1 MALLIYLL
9 NNWTLLAPSV
19 RYWSSWSTFGT
30 LHGDLVAK
38 LDSLISFSWRHFKEC
53 VRFNFHELG
62 YR

>member
-19 RYWSSWSTFGT
+19 RYWSSWGTFGT

-38 LDSLISFSWRHFKEC
+38 LDSQISFS
-53 VRFNFHELG
+53 
-62 YR
+62 